1 MSVADKTGEVEIKH
15 RRKRRAMYGISDTIM
30 TMPNA
35 QDTLDQYF
43 LEMRWRCLSL
53 AADLDRVQRAE
64 GSAAVLQSDVR
75 LEKLRKAIGTLL
87 EEGVDRAERVQ
98 EIFSDKTPPPKKG

>member
-1 MSVADKTGEVEIKH
+1 
-15 RRKRRAMYGISDTIM
+15 M

-35 QDTLDQYF
+35 KDTLDQYF

-64 GSAAVLQSDVR
+64 GGPAVLQSDVR

-87 EEGVDRAERVQ
+87 EDAVDRAERVQ
-98 EIFSDKTPPPKKG
+98 EIFSDKTPSPGR

>member
-1 MSVADKTGEVEIKH
+1 
-15 RRKRRAMYGISDTIM
+15 M

-35 QDTLDQYF
+35 KDTLDQYF

-64 GSAAVLQSDVR
+64 GGSTVLQSDPR
-75 LEKLRKAIGTLL
+75 LAILRKAIATLL
-87 EEGVDRAERVQ
+87 ETAPNRAERVQ
-98 EIFSDKTPPPKKG
+98 DIFSDKT